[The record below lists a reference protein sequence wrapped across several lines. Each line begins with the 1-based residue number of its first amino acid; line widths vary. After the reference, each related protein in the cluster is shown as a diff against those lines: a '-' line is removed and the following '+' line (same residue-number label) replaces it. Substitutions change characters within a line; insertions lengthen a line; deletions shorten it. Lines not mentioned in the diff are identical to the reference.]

1 MRQRAADLYAWLE
14 EGAHFYVCGDA
25 ARMAVDVHEALVSI
39 VQTQGAK
46 SREAAEAYVEDLK
59 KTKRYQR
66 DVY

>member
-1 MRQRAADLYAWLE
+1 MSQPRITLDQWS
-14 EGAHFYVCGDA
+14 
-25 ARMAVDVHEALVSI
+25 ALVSVVENQSGI
-39 VQTQGAK
+39 

>member
-1 MRQRAADLYAWLE
+1 
-14 EGAHFYVCGDA
+14 
-25 ARMAVDVHEALVSI
+25 
-39 VQTQGAK
+39 VQNQGAK